1 MSIDEADYADRPSSA
16 RIYDALLGG
25 SHNFAA
31 DRAAAQKLL
40 EAIPYAGD
48 LARRNRTFLRRAVD
62 HMLAAGV
69 RQFLDVGSGIP
80 TAGNVHEVTG
90 RTAPE
95 ARVVYVDI
103 DPVAVAHSRDILAEN
118 PVATAVQADARFPD
132 ALLAHP
138 VVTEMIDFTRPIG
151 LLMVSML
158 HFLPD
163 EDAYV
168 AVERLRAV
176 LAPGSYI
183 AISHGVVETPADA
196 SADQVA
202 SIYRRTDVSVATGR
216 TRAEILR
223 FFGSAELVPPGL
235 VWLHEWPA
243 PPADGE
249 GPENMAVLAGVGRVT
264 GAA

>member
-1 MSIDEADYADRPSSA
+1 MPVDDAYADRPSSA

-25 SHNFAA
+25 SHNFAV

-48 LARRNRTFLRRAVD
+48 LARRNRTFLRRAVEL
-62 HMLAAGV
+62 MLAAGV
-69 RQFLDVGSGIP
+69 RQFLDIGSGIP
-80 TAGNVHEVTG
+80 TVGNVHEVT
-90 RTAPE
+90 RRIAPE
-95 ARVVYVDI
+95 ATVVYVDI
-103 DPVAVAHSRDILAEN
+103 DPVAVAHSRDILAES

-138 VVTEMIDFTRPIG
+138 ALVAMLDFRRPIG
-151 LLMVSML
+151 LLMVSLL

-163 EDAYV
+163 EEAFV
-168 AVERLRAV
+168 AVERLRAA

-183 AISHGVVETPADA
+183 AISHGVAETLVGAP
-196 SADQVA
+196 ADQVS
-202 SIYRRTDVSVATGR
+202 SIYRRTDVPVAAGR
-216 TRAEILR
+216 TRADILR
-223 FFGSAELVPPGL
+223 FFGGAELVPPGL
-235 VWLHEWPA
+235 VWLHEWPV

-249 GPENMAVLAGVGRVT
+249 RPEYTAVLAGVGRVT